1 MILVDTS
8 VWIEHFRHTQPRLV
22 VALEQEEVLVHPFV
36 KGELACGNLRN
47 SHEILHH
54 LGHLP
59 QAPSA
64 TDDEALSFIESRS
77 LSGHGIGYL
86 DVHLLAS
93 TSIHGTARLWTLDK
107 RLAQLA
113 GRLGLQ
119 HQPR

>member
-47 SHEILHH
+47 REEILHY

-59 QAPSA
+59 QAPGA
-64 TDDEALSFIESRS
+64 TDNEALSFIESRS
-77 LSGHGIGYL
+77 LSGRGIGYV

-93 TSIHGTARLWTLDK
+93 ASLHGTVGLWTMDK
-107 RLAQLA
+107 RLAQVA
-113 GRLGLQ
+113 ETLGLS
-119 HQPR
+119 HPRR